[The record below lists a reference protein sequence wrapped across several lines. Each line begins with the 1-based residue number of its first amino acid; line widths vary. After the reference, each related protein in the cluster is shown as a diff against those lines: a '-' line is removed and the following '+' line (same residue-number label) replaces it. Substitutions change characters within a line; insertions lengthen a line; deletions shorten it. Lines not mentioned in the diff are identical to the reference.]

1 MASPAVPLPPAP
13 GKRPARWLELL
24 PVAPVIVFLLVLF
37 VFPVGQLLWLSVVD
51 GAGELSAAHY
61 VRLFST
67 GTYVRVLTT
76 TFEIALWTT
85 LISVVA
91 GYPLAYL
98 ISTTTPR
105 VRSVL
110 VLFVL
115 VPFWTSFLVRTF
127 AWLVLLGRNGAI
139 NDWLTSLGLTDGPL
153 PLIYN
158 RAGVLMG
165 MSHALMPVAVLTM
178 VTVMRTI
185 DPALAGA
192 AGTLGARGGQ
202 AFWRIYL
209 PLSMPG
215 VAAGALLVFVLSLG
229 FFITPALLG
238 SGREILIAQV
248 IIEQIEQ
255 MLNWGFG
262 GAVSVLFL
270 AATLAVIYLY
280 EKIFGRP
287 VALHAV
293 PAQGSTAK
301 RDGIFERLVS
311 SAGQGLV
318 IALSAASGHTG
329 RMLEKILPISAS
341 RPQLPVSRFLLWCV
355 SLAILV
361 FLAAPSFFVI
371 PVSFSEAAYIQ
382 WPPLGFTLDNYRQF
396 LADPGYIG
404 AMLRSLVV
412 GLGSAALAMA
422 IGVPAAFGL
431 ARRNLPGK
439 RAILAMALAPMILPH
454 IVIAIALFFLYAKLG
469 LVGTVL
475 GLILGHTCISVPF
488 VIITVMA
495 VLSTYDDRLDYAAWS
510 LGANR
515 WQALWRITLPI
526 ILPGIVAAFLFAFVI
541 SLDELSIALF
551 ISGGTGPT
559 LPKQMWVDSM
569 LRVSPIVTAVAT
581 VVLVF
586 VTSVILIAEFTRRW
600 AERRSEARR
609 PEAA

>member
-1 MASPAVPLPPAP
+1 MVPV
-13 GKRPARWLELL
+13 
-24 PVAPVIVFLLVLF
+24 VAFLLVLF
-37 VFPVGQLLWLSVVD
+37 VYPVGQLLWLSFVD
-51 GAGELSAAHY
+51 SAGELSLTHY
-61 VRLFST
+61 ARLFST
-67 GTYVRVLTT
+67 STYVRVLGV
-76 TFEIALWTT
+76 TFEIAAWTT
-85 LISVVA
+85 VISVVA

-98 ISTTTPR
+98 IATTRPG
-105 VRSVL
+105 VRGVL
-110 VLFVL
+110 ILFVL

-139 NDWLTSLGLTDGPL
+139 NNWMTSLGLTDGPL

-158 RAGVLMG
+158 RAGVLIG
-165 MSHALMPVAVLTM
+165 MVHALMPVAVLTM
-178 VTVMRTI
+178 VAVMRTI
-185 DPALAGA
+185 DPAFSGA
-192 AGTLGARGGQ
+192 AGTLGARGSQ

-270 AATLAVIYLY
+270 AATLAVLYLY
-280 EKIFGRP
+280 EKVFGRP
-287 VALHAV
+287 VALHAASS
-293 PAQGSTAK
+293 PASVAQRNGA
-301 RDGIFERLVS
+301 FERLVS
-311 SAGQGLV
+311 RVGHGLV
-318 IALSAASGHTG
+318 IALSGVSGQIG
-329 RMLEKILPISAS
+329 RMLEHIRPISAA
-341 RPQLPVSRFLLWCV
+341 RRQLPLSRLVLWFV
-355 SLAILV
+355 GMVTLV
-361 FLAAPSFFVI
+361 FLAAPSLFVI

-382 WPPLGFTLDNYRQF
+382 WPPIGFTLENYRLV
-396 LADPGYIG
+396 LADSAYVG

-431 ARRNLPGK
+431 VRRDLPGK

-475 GLILGHTCISVPF
+475 GLILGHACISVPF
-488 VIITVMA
+488 VIVTLMA
-495 VLSTYDDRLDYAAWS
+495 VLSTYDERLDYAAWS

-515 WQALWRITLPI
+515 WQALRRITLPI
-526 ILPGIVAAFLFAFVI
+526 ILPGIIAAFLFAFVI
-541 SLDELSIALF
+541 SLDELSISLF
-551 ISGGTGPT
+551 ISGGTRPT
-559 LPKQMWVDSM
+559 LPKQLWVDSM
-569 LRVSPIVTAVAT
+569 LRVSPVVTAVAT

-586 VTSVILIAEFTRRW
+586 VTTVILIAEFTRRW
-600 AERRSEARR
+600 AERRSKVQF